1 MIIGYILAYVIIGL
15 AAGLVSRRYMPGAAV
30 GNSRGLMLFGAVGS
44 GVGGLLGYGLI
55 AAGWQRSQ
63 QWGTGTDYAYVDSSH
78 MVPVYWLSLA
88 VALCG
93 ALLVLAGYKLLRDR
107 ILRP

>member
-15 AAGLVSRRYMPGAAV
+15 AAGLVSRRYMPGAEV
-30 GNSRGLMLFGAVGS
+30 GSSGGLMLCGTVGAVA
-44 GVGGLLGYGLI
+44 GGLLGYGLI

-63 QWGTGTDYAYVDSSH
+63 QWRAGSNYAYVDTSH
-78 MVPVYWLSLA
+78 TVPGYWLSLA

-93 ALLVLAGYKLLRDR
+93 ALLVLAGYKLMRDR
-107 ILRP
+107 ILRH